1 MCHLDSIH
9 ALTLGTGFGWSTEGR
24 VGSLIDDSGRF
35 YKPLQDGERGDKEV
49 NFYNTFWSDP
59 NVSPSI
65 QKFFPKFHGTTEI
78 ETPNGGGRVNI
89 LKNVRSYI
97 SFKRYYMLFEK
108 LYLGFVLVQMLHCF
122 HCFNFLGLGSLNLR
136 STTCY
141 HGGSNS

>member
-1 MCHLDSIH
+1 MYHLDSVH

-59 NVSPSI
+59 NVPPSI
-65 QKFFPKFHGTTEI
+65 QKFFPKFHGTTKI
-78 ETPNGGGRVNI
+78 ETPNGGGQVNI

-108 LYLGFVLVQMLHCF
+108 LYLGFCVGPNVTLFPLFQF
-122 HCFNFLGLGSLNLR
+122 SGS
-136 STTCY
+136 
-141 HGGSNS
+141 GKP